1 MLVLSRLEEESVII
15 TVGETKIRILV
26 MEVKNGLHPRR
37 VRLGFDAPG
46 YVKIN
51 REEVQEKI
59 DAPDNIP

>member
-1 MLVLSRLEEESVII
+1 
-15 TVGETKIRILV
+15 